1 MQYVDPAAAS
11 QPSFVT
17 YFTALA
23 LEAFDYDFTLFH
35 VVMSSYRV
43 IIIIGPT
50 NADVKSLPCRQ
61 GRKIPVHSES
71 SR

>member
-43 IIIIGPT
+43 III
-50 NADVKSLPCRQ
+50 ADPRDERRCE
-61 GRKIPVHSES
+61 IPALA
-71 SR
+71 SRPP